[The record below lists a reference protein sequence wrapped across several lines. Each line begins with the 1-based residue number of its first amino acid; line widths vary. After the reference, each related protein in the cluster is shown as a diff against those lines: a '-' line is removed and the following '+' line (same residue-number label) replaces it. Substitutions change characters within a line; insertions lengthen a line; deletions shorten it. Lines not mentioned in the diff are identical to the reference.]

1 MNLWKNHGHVHA
13 VVPLLL
19 AVVLIAL
26 SCAPAANSGKPLK
39 EVITPP
45 FSLTILHVNDT
56 HGYAIPS
63 NVLMKFNGVATLAT
77 VGGYSLLNSAV
88 EDIRNREKNVLL
100 LHAGDILEG
109 TVLSTRFEGMAD
121 VDAMNAMK
129 FDAFVPGNHEF
140 SKSVQEAANLF
151 SHAKFPVLAA
161 NMDISREPLLTGKIT
176 PYCIVGFDDQKIGI
190 IGLTTPNTAFLAYP
204 GKNIAFLSP
213 EESASRYISELNN
226 LGINKIIILSHL
238 GYENDVKLAK
248 SVAGIDIIVGGH
260 TATFMGGPEFE
271 QIGLKPETPYPTEV
285 AGPDGGRVLI
295 VQAWEYNRMLGQIAL
310 DFDEKG
316 VVTGYKGQPFIFST
330 NGFSIED
337 ALGWSHLCPCRP
349 EYSQIMQ
356 AIANNPGFKLYWNSP
371 DMDSILQP
379 YINQVSG
386 ELNTVVAV
394 AEENLL
400 RGTNKGPGPIIA
412 DAFLWSA
419 RKANPEVQFAI
430 YDTYNIR
437 SDIYKGN
444 ILSNDVYML
453 LPLRQELATM
463 KVKGSMIKLLLEMG
477 LDSHV
482 KIGDLPPCYEISGL
496 KMTIDMNRKSGDR
509 ITVIQVKKPDG
520 SYADMDMKA
529 DYTMATTDYLAD
541 KGIQPLVNKFSWL
554 GPAADNI
561 KSWLKDYL
569 GYQALGI
576 KDVDAM
582 SDYLKVLNTVKNVT
596 EERSTVIPAAK

>member
-1 MNLWKNHGHVHA
+1 MS
-13 VVPLLL
+13 LLL
-19 AVVLIAL
+19 AVVLISL
-26 SCAPAANSGKPLK
+26 SCATAANSVKPLK
-39 EVITPP
+39 EIATPP
-45 FSLTILHVNDT
+45 LSLTILHVNDT
-56 HGYAIPS
+56 HGYVIPS
-63 NVLMKFNGVATLAT
+63 NALMKFNGTAAMAT
-77 VGGYSLLNSAV
+77 VGGYSLLDSAV
-88 EDIRNREKNVLL
+88 EDIRGREKNVLL
-100 LHAGDILEG
+100 LHGGDILEG
-109 TVLSTRFEGMAD
+109 TIWSNKFEGMAD

-140 SKSVQEAANLF
+140 SKSVLEAANLF
-151 SHAKFPVLAA
+151 KRAKFPVLAA
-161 NMDISREPLLTGKIT
+161 NMDISREPLLAGQVK
-176 PYCIVGFDDQKIGI
+176 PYCIAGFDDQKVGI
-190 IGLTTPNTAFLAYP
+190 IGMTTPDTAFLSYP
-204 GKNIAFLSP
+204 GKNVTFLSP
-213 EESASRYISELNN
+213 SESAARYISELAD

-248 SVAGIDIIVGGH
+248 AVAGIDIIVGGH
-260 TATFMGGPEFE
+260 THTFMGGPEFE

-285 AGPDGGRVLI
+285 AGPDGVKALI

-316 VVTGYKGQPFIFST
+316 MVTAYKGQPFIFST

-337 ALGWSHLCPCRP
+337 AWGWSHLCPCRA

-356 AIANNPGFKLYWNSP
+356 AVANNPGFKLYWNSP
-371 DMDSILQP
+371 GMDGILQP
-379 YINQVSG
+379 YISQASG

-394 AEENLL
+394 ADENLL
-400 RGTNKGPGPIIA
+400 RGINRGPGPIIA

-419 RKANPEVQFAI
+419 RKANPETQFAI

-453 LPLRQELATM
+453 LPLRQSLATM

-477 LDSHV
+477 LDSHLS
-482 KIGDLPPCYEISGL
+482 IGDPPPCYELSGIN
-496 KMTIDMNRKSGDR
+496 MTIDMNSKSGGR
-509 ITVIQVKKPDG
+509 ITAIQVKQPDG
-520 SYADMDMKA
+520 NYVDMDMND

-554 GPAADNI
+554 GPAADHI
-561 KSWLKDYL
+561 KSWIKDYL
-569 GYQALGI
+569 GYRALDI

-582 SDYLKVLNTVKNVT
+582 SDYLRAQKNIKNFT
-596 EERSTVIPAAK
+596 EERSKLIPAAK